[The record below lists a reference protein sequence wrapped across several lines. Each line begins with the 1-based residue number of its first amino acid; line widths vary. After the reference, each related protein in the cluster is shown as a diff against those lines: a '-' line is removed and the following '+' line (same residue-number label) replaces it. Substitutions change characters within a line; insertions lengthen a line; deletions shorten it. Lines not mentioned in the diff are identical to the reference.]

1 MAIGDGKAKKEAVEI
16 KEELGFILDAVSS
29 IGDKLINSF
38 DVRFNI
44 SGNSL
49 LLEVDNSAGYAI
61 KVDEG
66 VSAGTIV
73 GLRKLQRWVK
83 LKAKRGF
90 LRASTKKA
98 VYLIAKRVKKS
109 IKERGT
115 VSPKG
120 FIENAMYTA
129 QNAGVFNRIADATG
143 LQVDSYLGETEIDST
158 ITLTIT
164 A

>member
-1 MAIGDGKAKKEAVEI
+1 MSNFSKIAKVLLQEGEALKDI
-16 KEELGFILDAVSS
+16 LIAELIAQNHVASG
-29 IGDKLINSF
+29 KLINSF

-83 LKAKRGF
+83 LKA
-90 LRASTKKA
+90 
-98 VYLIAKRVKKS
+98 
-109 IKERGT
+109 
-115 VSPKG
+115 
-120 FIENAMYTA
+120 
-129 QNAGVFNRIADATG
+129 
-143 LQVDSYLGETEIDST
+143 
-158 ITLTIT
+158 
-164 A
+164 